1 MTQDETIDG
10 RNNGL
15 SQHELVLVLAI
26 QDDSK
31 LSYQLN

>member
-15 SQHELVLVLAI
+15 SQHELFLVLAI
-26 QDDSK
+26 QGDLK
-31 LSYQLN
+31 N